1 VVITH
6 TDSFIP
12 SFAFPIS
19 IWPRIWGL
27 SYWFWKSKNDNL
39 W

>member
-1 VVITH
+1 MRNVKIKDVAVNLKEQLVVITH

-19 IWPRIWGL
+19 I
-27 SYWFWKSKNDNL
+27 
-39 W
+39 